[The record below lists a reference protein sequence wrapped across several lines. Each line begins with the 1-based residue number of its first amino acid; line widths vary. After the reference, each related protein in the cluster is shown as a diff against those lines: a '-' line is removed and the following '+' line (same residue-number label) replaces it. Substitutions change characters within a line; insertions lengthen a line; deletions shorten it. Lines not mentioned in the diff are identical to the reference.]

1 MRRVLIGLQLLLCCG
16 TAMAQN
22 KYAADLIP
30 KDLLPHA
37 SAVIRNE
44 EITMEVKDLDNTI
57 YHVKRAVTVL
67 NKNGDDKV
75 GLDIYYDKITS
86 VKSIKGTIYNEVG
99 GAIQKIPER
108 DFEDVALTD
117 GFSLFQDD
125 RVKYYKKAVAEYP
138 YTVEYEYELK
148 SKQSLAFS
156 DWAPNAN
163 TGLAVEKS
171 SYTFICNPGFNIRY
185 KQFNLLSNVVT
196 GTNKEGMKTYTWQV
210 SGLKARRNEPMSP
223 YWGNIETRV
232 SIAPEKFTYYNIG
245 GSFTNWNELGKWVY
259 EKLVSTRQQLP
270 PETIQHVQDITK
282 DIPDPKLKAKK
293 IYEYMQGKTHYISIQ
308 MGIGGQQPFMASD
321 VDQQNY
327 GDCKALVNY
336 TQALLKAVNIDS
348 YYCLV
353 QSGRNYK
360 VDFLSDFASMN
371 QGDHI
376 ILCLPFKNDTTW
388 ADCTSQIIPFGYLGP
403 FTDDRTVLA
412 CTPEGGKL
420 MHTPKYGIEENLEKR
435 KGSFVLN
442 ETGSLSG
449 DMETMFKGTEY
460 ENRDLLI
467 EETPGKRVKD
477 IKKYYPINNM
487 EIEKL
492 EFKQDKGPK
501 PMTTEN
507 IKLSAPEYA
516 AIDNNKIYF
525 SLNSVNR
532 LYTLPQLMNRINPVY
547 INRGYTDED
556 EITYTLPKGYHL
568 ESDPLN
574 KTIEKPFGS
583 FSASMSI
590 NGNQLV
596 YKRKFQLKDGTYSKD
611 TYQDLVDF
619 YQSVVDADEYNVT
632 LVKN

>member
-1 MRRVLIGLQLLLCCG
+1 MRKFLISLQLLLFCG

-30 KDLLPHA
+30 KDLLAHA
-37 SAVIRNE
+37 SAVVRNE
-44 EITMEVKDLDNTI
+44 EITTEVKDLDNTI
-57 YHVKRAVTVL
+57 YHVKRAITIL
-67 NKNGDDKV
+67 NKNGDDKM
-75 GLDIYYDKITS
+75 GLVISYDKITS
-86 VKSIKGTIYNEVG
+86 IKSIKGIIYNEVG

-108 DFEDVALTD
+108 DFEDVAFND
-117 GFSLFQDD
+117 GSLFQDD

-148 SKQSLAFS
+148 SKQSLDFF
-156 DWAPNAN
+156 DWEPNN
-163 TGLAVEKS
+163 HSGVAVEKS
-171 SYTFICNPGFNIRY
+171 SYTFICMPGFNIRY
-185 KQFNLLSNVVT
+185 RQFNLPSNAVV
-196 GTNKEGMKTYTWQV
+196 GTNKEGMRTYTWQI
-210 SGLKARRNEPMSP
+210 SDLKARRNEPLSP
-223 YWGNIETRV
+223 YWGDIEPRV
-232 SIAPEKFTYYNIG
+232 TFAPEKFTYFNVV
-245 GSFTNWNELGKWVY
+245 GSFTDWKDLGKWVF
-259 EKLVSTRQQLP
+259 EKLVSTRQQLS
-270 PETIQHVQDITK
+270 PETIQLIRDMTK
-282 DIPDPKLKAKK
+282 DISDPKLKAKI
-293 IYEYMQGKTHYISIQ
+293 IYEYMQGKTHYVSVQ
-308 MGIGGQQPFMASD
+308 TGIGGQQPFLASD

-336 TQALLKAVNIDS
+336 TQALLKAVNIES
-348 YYCLV
+348 YYCV
-353 QSGRNYK
+353 VKSGSDYK
-360 VDFLSDFASMN
+360 VNFLNDFASMS

-388 ADCTSQIIPFGYLGP
+388 ADCTSQTYPFGYLGP

-420 MHTPKYGIEENLEKR
+420 MHTPKYSMEENLEKR
-435 KGSFVLN
+435 KANFVLN
-442 ETGSLSG
+442 ESGSLSG
-449 DMETMFKGTEY
+449 FMETMFEGADY
-460 ENRDLLI
+460 EDRDLLI
-467 EETPGKRVKD
+467 EEAPADRVKN
-477 IKKYYPINNM
+477 IKKYYHINNM
-487 EIEKL
+487 EIAKL
-492 EFKQDKGPK
+492 EFRQDKGARPV
-501 PMTTEN
+501 TTEN
-507 IKLSAPEYA
+507 IRLSAPEYA

-532 LYTLPQLMNRINPVY
+532 RYSPPQLMNRVNPVY

-568 ESDPLN
+568 ESEPLN

-619 YQSVVDADEYNVT
+619 YQSVVDSDNYNVM
-632 LVKN
+632 LAKN